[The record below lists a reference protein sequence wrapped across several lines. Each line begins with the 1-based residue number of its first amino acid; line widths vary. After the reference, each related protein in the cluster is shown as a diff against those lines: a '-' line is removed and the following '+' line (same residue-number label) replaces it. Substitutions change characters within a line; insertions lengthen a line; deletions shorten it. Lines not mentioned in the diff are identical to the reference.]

1 MTFKVFLGIHVE
13 ALRLWW
19 KGVPLFAQGAASDP
33 RRTRVQRDERHGT
46 NSKKRRP
53 RAKPRSA
60 SASRTSPTGAGW
72 PWSLGLASKLHCG
85 SLELHLPDGTKQ
97 LFHGPQSGPHGVM
110 RLRNGRVARR
120 YLTGGSLGFAESYI
134 EGDWDT
140 PDLATLLAL
149 LSLNEHAW
157 GDGYFGSL
165 WHRWLR
171 RMQHLLRPNTR
182 GGSRRNIYAHYDL
195 GNEFFAAWL
204 DPSMTYSSALFAGG
218 EDDLEAAQQA
228 KYRSLAQEIA
238 VGPGQRVL
246 EIGSGW
252 GGFAVTAAK
261 EFGAKVTSI
270 TVSRAQA
277 EYARARVFR
286 EGLGRAGRDPAAGL
300 SRREGPL
307 RPDRLDRDVRGG
319 GRAVLAHLL
328 RSTLRDRL
336 RPGGAAGLQ
345 LITIA
350 DRYFEAYRRNVD
362 FIQAYIF
369 PGGMLPSPSALDRQA
384 ARAGLKRT
392 SEIGFGDCYAR
403 TLALWN
409 ERFQAAWPRIGEL
422 GFDERFRRIWTYY
435 LAYCEAGFRT
445 RSIDVVQT
453 VLRPA

>member
-1 MTFKVFLGIHVE
+1 MSTMATKQETPTISE
-13 ALRLWW
+13 
-19 KGVPLFAQGAASDP
+19 GAIG
-33 RRTRVQRDERHGT
+33 RRIADYADER
-46 NSKKRRP
+46 
-53 RAKPRSA
+53 
-60 SASRTSPTGAGW
+60 
-72 PWSLGLASKLHCG
+72 GLALAVGLAGKLNCG
-85 SLELHLPDGTKQ
+85 SLELHLPDGGRQ
-97 LFHGPQSGPHGVM
+97 LFSGQQPGPHGVLH
-110 RLRNGRVARR
+110 LRSGRVARR
-120 YLTGGSLGFAESYI
+120 YLTGGSLGFAESFI
-134 EGDWDT
+134 DGDWDT

-157 GDGYFGSL
+157 GDGYFGGL

-171 RMQHLLRPNTR
+171 RVQHLLRPNTR

-218 EDDLEAAQQA
+218 ADDLESAQRA

-238 VGPGQRVL
+238 VGPGQKVL
-246 EIGSGW
+246 EIGTGW

-261 EFGAKVTSI
+261 EFGARVTSI
-270 TVSRAQA
+270 TVSSAQA
-277 EYARARVFR
+277 EYARARIFR
-286 EGLGRAGRDPAAGL
+286 EGLNEQVEILLQDY
-300 SRREGPL
+300 
-307 RPDRLDRDVRGG
+307 RDVK
-319 GRAVLAHLL
+319 GRYDRIASIEMFEAVGERFWPTYFA
-328 RSTLRDRL
+328 TLRDRL
-336 RPGGAAGLQ
+336 LPGGAAGLQ

-350 DRYFEAYRRNVD
+350 DQYFEAYRRNVD

-369 PGGMLPSPSALDRQA
+369 PGGMLPSPGALDRQA

-403 TLALWN
+403 TLALWS
-409 ERFQAAWPRIGEL
+409 ERFQEAWPAIGEL

>member
-1 MTFKVFLGIHVE
+1 MADQNEQVIPAE
-13 ALRLWW
+13 
-19 KGVPLFAQGAASDP
+19 P
-33 RRTRVQRDERHGT
+33 
-46 NSKKRRP
+46 
-53 RAKPRSA
+53 
-60 SASRTSPTGAGW
+60 
-72 PWSLGLASKLHCG
+72 SLGDAVSSFADRRGLDLVLHLAGKLHCG
-85 SLELHLPDGTKQ
+85 SLEIVLPDGTVR
-97 LFHGPQSGPHGVM
+97 LFRGSEEGPHAIL
-110 RLRNGRVARR
+110 RLRNGRLARR
-120 YLTGGSLGFAESYI
+120 YVTGGSLGFAEAYI
-134 EGDWDT
+134 DGDWDT

-149 LSLNEHAW
+149 LSLNEDAW

-165 WHRWLR
+165 WHRLVR
-171 RMQHLLRPNTR
+171 RVQHLMRPNTK

-204 DPSMTYSSALFAGG
+204 DPTMTYSSALFADGA
-218 EDDLEAAQQA
+218 EDLESAQRA
-228 KYRSLAQEIA
+228 KYRHLATQIG
-238 VGPGQRVL
+238 VGPDERVL

-286 EGLGRAGRDPAAGL
+286 EGLTERVEIVLQDY
-300 SRREGPL
+300 
-307 RPDRLDRDVRGG
+307 RDVK
-319 GRAVLAHLL
+319 GRFDRIASIEMFEAVGE
-328 RSTLRDRL
+328 RFWPTYFRTLRERL
-336 RPGGAAGLQ
+336 QPGGAAGLQ

-350 DRYFEAYRRNVD
+350 DRYFDAYRRNVD

-369 PGGMLPSPSALDRQA
+369 PGGMLPSPTALDREA
-384 ARAGLKRT
+384 AAAGLART
-392 SEIGFGDCYAR
+392 SELGFGDSYAR

-409 ERFQAAWPRIGEL
+409 ERFQAAWPKIAPL

-453 VLRPA
+453 VLRPT

>member
-1 MTFKVFLGIHVE
+1 MSAMADKQEPTQSGEPSISD
-13 ALRLWW
+13 RL
-19 KGVPLFAQGAASDP
+19 AAFGD
-33 RRTRVQRDERHGT
+33 RRGL
-46 NSKKRRP
+46 SLL
-53 RAKPRSA
+53 
-60 SASRTSPTGAGW
+60 
-72 PWSLGLASKLHCG
+72 LGLATRLQCG
-85 SLELHLPDGTKQ
+85 SLDLVLPEGGTRRFQ
-97 LFHGPQSGPHGVM
+97 GPEPGPHGTL
-110 RLRNGRVARR
+110 RLRNGRLAGR
-120 YLTGGSLGFAESYI
+120 YLTGGSLGFAEGYI
-134 EGDWDT
+134 DGDWDT
-140 PDLATLLAL
+140 PDLAVLLAL
-149 LSLNEHAW
+149 LNLNEQAW

-218 EDDLEAAQQA
+218 EDDLEAAQRA
-228 KYRSLAQEIA
+228 KYRNLAQEIA
-238 VGPGQRVL
+238 VGPGQKVL

-270 TVSRAQA
+270 TVSSAQA

-286 EGLGRAGRDPAAGL
+286 EGLNEQVEILLQDY
-300 SRREGPL
+300 
-307 RPDRLDRDVRGG
+307 RDVK
-319 GRAVLAHLL
+319 GRFDRIASIEMFEAVGE
-328 RSTLRDRL
+328 RFWPTYFGTLRERL
-336 RPGGAAGLQ
+336 LPDGAAGLQ

-350 DRYFEAYRRNVD
+350 ERHFESYRRNVD

-369 PGGMLPSPSALDRQA
+369 PGGMLPSPGALDRQA
-384 ARAGLKRT
+384 AQAGLRRT

-409 ERFQAAWPRIGEL
+409 ERFQAAWPAIGDL